1 MNLSGLEIERGLQI
15 AVWKWLRFGDS
26 PAFAYA
32 EQFGR
37 RGASYREVCRS
48 FPRSVLKGIRRA
60 HQRRQIRRWDG
71 CSDPARTKAAKLFN
85 AAIDPDQ
92 ATTIQDQYWLG

>member
-1 MNLSGLEIERGLQI
+1 
-15 AVWKWLRFGDS
+15 
-26 PAFAYA
+26 
-32 EQFGR
+32 
-37 RGASYREVCRS
+37 
-48 FPRSVLKGIRRA
+48 VLKGIRRA